1 MHVSTHAD
9 AHPHYT
15 QKSKETVCQLILSNL
30 YFYVLLSKTNK
41 PTKQNKTKNQQPP
54 ISQGVPCAAV
64 GKENPRPPERQQSD
78 VQTQVIA

>member
-41 PTKQNKTKNQQPP
+41 PTKQNKTKNQQQNKNLETEYCLATLKTHNYNSFLFNNCIICP
-54 ISQGVPCAAV
+54 
-64 GKENPRPPERQQSD
+64 
-78 VQTQVIA
+78 

>member
-41 PTKQNKTKNQQPP
+41 PTKQNKTKNQQ
-54 ISQGVPCAAV
+54 
-64 GKENPRPPERQQSD
+64 QQKTLIWHRLNEFFSFLSL
-78 VQTQVIA
+78 V